1 MRQVNKDAKI
11 GVVGYCM
18 GGAYTLF
25 TAAAVPE
32 RVGAGVSLLGGNLV
46 TDKPDSPHLLVP
58 KIKAGYY
65 FGIATN
71 DDQRQPEAKD
81 KLREAFAAA
90 NLPAKIEVYEGCQHG
105 WCVADGMVYNKVGAE
120 RAFAEEMALYK
131 KALA

>member
-1 MRQVNKDAKI
+1 VNKDAKI

-32 RVGAGVSLLGGNLV
+32 RVGAGVSLHGGNLV

-90 NLPAKIEVYEGCQHG
+90 NVPAKIEVYEGCQHG
-105 WCVADGMVYNKVGAE
+105 WCVADGMVYNKTGAE
-120 RAFAEEMALYK
+120 RAFAEEMALYR
-131 KALA
+131 KALV